1 MLHEGRRTTM
11 CDGAYWLFNRNLKE
25 IEKIEREMAK
35 EKAEH
40 DKWFKRLPLERRQAL
55 ERMIWWDNVIVISVL
70 FGPLVVFFLMN

>member
-40 DKWFKRLPLERRQAL
+40 DKWFKRLSLERRQAL
-55 ERMIWWDNVIVISVL
+55 ERMSWWDNIIVISVL

>member
-1 MLHEGRRTTM
+1 M

>member
-1 MLHEGRRTTM
+1 M

-70 FGPLVVFFLMN
+70 FGPLVVFFLIN

>member
-1 MLHEGRRTTM
+1 M

-55 ERMIWWDNVIVISVL
+55 ERMIWWDNIIVISVL